1 MSTTGTTS
9 APDTPDTPDTAGTTS
24 TPGATAPAPR
34 AVLAGVPAYVPK
46 PPAPPAEG
54 LSHRLFLNENP
65 YPPLPSVREA
75 ITQAAAQS
83 NHYPTIHPERLTEAL
98 ARRFDVPRGHLV
110 TGPGSVGI
118 YQQIGQA
125 MLEPGDEV
133 VYAWPSFEAYPIVAR
148 IAGAVP
154 VEVPL
159 VDGFHDLDAM
169 AAAITSR
176 TKAVFLCEPNNPT
189 GTAVGSAELERFL
202 DRVPGDVLVVLDE
215 AYFEFY
221 RSPDAPDGI
230 KLHRD
235 RPNLLALRTFSKA
248 YGLAGLRV
256 GYGVAQ
262 PAIAEALRKCAVPC
276 GVGRLAEE
284 AALTA
289 LSVEAELFERVE
301 RIVAERERTRQAL
314 LGLGWDV
321 LPSETNFLWLPTGEG
336 TESVAQEWE
345 RRGLL
350 VRAFPRSGLRV
361 TMGSVEANDLLIT
374 AAKETAPP
382 GR

>member
-1 MSTTGTTS
+1 MSTTS
-9 APDTPDTPDTAGTTS
+9 ATS
-24 TPGATAPAPR
+24 TTGVPSTPAPR
-34 AVLAGVPAYVPK
+34 AVLAGIPAYVPK

-54 LSHRLFLNENP
+54 PSHRLFLNENP
-65 YPPLPSVREA
+65 YPPLPSVRKTIA
-75 ITQAAAQS
+75 QAAAQT
-83 NHYPTIHPERLTEAL
+83 NYYPTIHPERLTDAL
-98 ARRFDVPRGHLV
+98 ARRLDVPPEHLV

-125 MLEPGDEV
+125 LLEPGDEV

-148 IAGAVP
+148 MAGAVP

-159 VDGFHDLDAM
+159 VDGVHDLDAM
-169 AAAITSR
+169 ASAITPR

-189 GTAVGSAELERFL
+189 GTAVGTAELERFL
-202 DRVPGDVLVVLDE
+202 DRVPGDVLIVLDE

-221 RSPDAPDGI
+221 RSPNAPDGAE
-230 KLHRD
+230 LYRD
-235 RPNLLALRTFSKA
+235 RPNLVTLRTFSKA

-289 LSVEAELFERVE
+289 LRVEAELFERVE
-301 RIVAERERTRQAL
+301 RIVAERERMREAL
-314 LGLGWDV
+314 LGLGWEV
-321 LPSETNFLWLPTGEG
+321 LPSATNFLWLPTGEAS
-336 TESVAQEWE
+336 ESVAQEWE

-350 VRAFPRSGLRV
+350 VRAFPGSGLRV
-361 TMGSVEANDLLIT
+361 TVGSPEANDLLIT
-374 AAKETAPP
+374 AAKEISPP
-382 GR
+382 AR

>member
-1 MSTTGTTS
+1 M
-9 APDTPDTPDTAGTTS
+9 
-24 TPGATAPAPR
+24 PR
-34 AVLAGVPAYVPK
+34 AVLAGIPAYVPK
-46 PPAPPAEG
+46 PPSPPAQG
-54 LSHRLFLNENP
+54 PSHRLFLNENP

-75 ITQAAAQS
+75 IAEASART
-83 NHYPTIHPERLTEAL
+83 NYYPTIHPERLLDAL
-98 ARRFDVPRGHLV
+98 ARRLDVPSAHLV

-148 IAGAVP
+148 MAGAVP

-159 VDGFHDLDAM
+159 ADGVHDLDAM
-169 AAAITSR
+169 ADAITAR

-189 GTAVGSAELERFL
+189 GTAVGAAELTRFL

-221 RSPDAPDGI
+221 RSPNAPDGVE
-230 KLHRD
+230 LHRD
-235 RPNLLALRTFSKA
+235 RPNLLTLRTFSKA

-262 PAIAEALRKCAVPC
+262 PAIAEALRKCSVPC
-276 GVGRLAEE
+276 GVGRIAEE
-284 AALTA
+284 AALA
-289 LSVEAELFERVE
+289 SLRVEAELFERVE
-301 RIVAERERTRQAL
+301 RIVAERERTREAL
-314 LGLGWDV
+314 LGLGWEV
-321 LPSETNFLWLPTGEG
+321 LPSETNFLWLPAGEAA
-336 TESVAQEWE
+336 EPVAREWE
-345 RRGLL
+345 SSGLL
-350 VRAFPRSGLRV
+350 VRAFPHSGMRV
-361 TMGSVEANDLLIT
+361 TIGSPEANDLLIA

-382 GR
+382 AR

>member
-1 MSTTGTTS
+1 MSTTSATSMTS
-9 APDTPDTPDTAGTTS
+9 ATS
-24 TPGATAPAPR
+24 TTGVPSTPAPR
-34 AVLAGVPAYVPK
+34 AVLAGIPAYVPK
-46 PPAPPAEG
+46 PPAPPADG
-54 LSHRLFLNENP
+54 PSHRLFLNENP
-65 YPPLPSVREA
+65 YPPLPSVRKTIA
-75 ITQAAAQS
+75 QAAAQT
-83 NHYPTIHPERLTEAL
+83 NYYPTIHPERLTDAL
-98 ARRFDVPRGHLV
+98 ARRLDVPPEHLV

-125 MLEPGDEV
+125 LLEPGDEV

-148 IAGAVP
+148 MAGAVP

-159 VDGFHDLDAM
+159 VDGVHDLDAM
-169 AAAITSR
+169 ASAITPR

-189 GTAVGSAELERFL
+189 GTAVGTAELERFL
-202 DRVPGDVLVVLDE
+202 DRVPGDVLIVLDE

-221 RSPDAPDGI
+221 RSPNAPDGVE
-230 KLHRD
+230 LHRD
-235 RPNLLALRTFSKA
+235 RPNLVALRTFSKA

-289 LSVEAELFERVE
+289 LRVEAELFERVE
-301 RIVAERERTRQAL
+301 RIVAERERMREAL
-314 LGLGWDV
+314 LGLGWEV
-321 LPSETNFLWLPTGEG
+321 LPSATNFLWLPTGEAS
-336 TESVAQEWE
+336 ESVAQEWE

-350 VRAFPRSGLRV
+350 VRAFPGSGLRV
-361 TMGSVEANDLLIT
+361 TVGSPEANDLLIT
-374 AAKETAPP
+374 AAKEITPP
-382 GR
+382 AR

>member
-1 MSTTGTTS
+1 MSTTSTTS
-9 APDTPDTPDTAGTTS
+9 ALSA
-24 TPGATAPAPR
+24 PGAPGALAPAPR
-34 AVLAGVPAYVPK
+34 PVLAGIPAYVPK

-54 LSHRLFLNENP
+54 PSHRLFLNENP
-65 YPPLPSVREA
+65 YPPLPSVRETIA
-75 ITQAAAQS
+75 RAAAQT
-83 NHYPTIHPERLTEAL
+83 NHYPTIHPERLMDAL
-98 ARRFDVPRGHLV
+98 ARRLDVPPGHLV

-148 IAGAVP
+148 MAGAVP

-159 VDGFHDLDAM
+159 VDGVHDLDAM
-169 AAAITSR
+169 AAAITPR
-176 TKAVFLCEPNNPT
+176 TRAVFLCEPNNPT
-189 GTAVGSAELERFL
+189 GTAVGTAELKRFL

-215 AYFEFY
+215 AYFEFS
-221 RSPDAPDGI
+221 RSPNASDGVE
-230 KLHRD
+230 LHHD
-235 RPNLLALRTFSKA
+235 RPNLLTLRTFSKA

-262 PAIAEALRKCAVPC
+262 PAIAGALRKCAVPC
-276 GVGRLAEE
+276 GVGRIAEE

-289 LSVEAELFERVE
+289 LRVRAELFERVE
-301 RIVAERERTRQAL
+301 RIVAERERTREAL
-314 LGLGWDV
+314 LGLGWEV
-321 LPSETNFLWLPTGEG
+321 LPSEANFLWLPAGEAS
-336 TESVAQEWE
+336 ESVAEEWE

-361 TMGSVEANDLLIT
+361 TVGSPEVNDLLIT
-374 AAKETAPP
+374 AAAQTAPP
-382 GR
+382 SR

>member
-1 MSTTGTTS
+1 MSTTSLTS
-9 APDTPDTPDTAGTTS
+9 APS
-24 TPGATAPAPR
+24 TTAPTPR
-34 AVLAGVPAYVPK
+34 TVLAGIPAYVPK

-54 LSHRLFLNENP
+54 PSHRLFLNENP

-75 ITQAAAQS
+75 IARAATQT
-83 NHYPTIHPERLTEAL
+83 NHYPTIHPERLLDAL
-98 ARRFDVPRGHLV
+98 ARRLDVPPGHLV

-133 VYAWPSFEAYPIVAR
+133 LYAWPSFEAYPIVAR
-148 IAGAVP
+148 MAGAVP

-159 VDGFHDLDAM
+159 VDGVHDLDAM
-169 AAAITSR
+169 AAAITPR
-176 TKAVFLCEPNNPT
+176 TRAVFLCEPNNPT
-189 GTAVGSAELERFL
+189 GTAVGRAGLERFL

-221 RSPDAPDGI
+221 RSPNAPDGVE
-230 KLHRD
+230 LHHD
-235 RPNLLALRTFSKA
+235 RPNLLTLRTFSKA

-276 GVGRLAEE
+276 GVGRVAEE

-289 LSVEAELFERVE
+289 LHVETELFERVE
-301 RIVAERERTRQAL
+301 RIVAERERTRESL
-314 LGLGWDV
+314 LALGWEV
-321 LPSETNFLWLPTGEG
+321 LPSETNFLWLPAGEAS
-336 TESVAQEWE
+336 ESVAREWE

-350 VRAFPRSGLRV
+350 VRAFAHSGLRV
-361 TMGSVEANDLLIT
+361 TVGSAEANDLLIT

-382 GR
+382 AR